1 MKPLANHCK
10 GQGYS
15 DKLQPMLAGAGLE
28 GVQSTFVGFSPD
40 KYPANPNSG
49 VVGFVVFSSVE
60 LRDAAITAN
69 RASMAL
75 MGTKFQI
82 EGRVIQLFASFNRKF
97 EATRARLRRQSR

>member
-1 MKPLANHCK
+1 M
-10 GQGYS
+10 
-15 DKLQPMLAGAGLE
+15 
-28 GVQSTFVGFSPD
+28 GFSPD
-40 KYPANPNSG
+40 KYPVNPRSG
-49 VVGFVVFSSVE
+49 VVVFVVFNSVA